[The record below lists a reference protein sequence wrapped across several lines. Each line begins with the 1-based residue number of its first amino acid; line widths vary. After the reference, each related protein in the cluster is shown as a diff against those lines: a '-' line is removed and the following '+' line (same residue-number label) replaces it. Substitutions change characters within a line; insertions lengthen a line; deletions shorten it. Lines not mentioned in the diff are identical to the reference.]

1 MLKSVSFLV
10 SSSVPYE
17 GKDPKDGAAKD
28 GSNKFS
34 NMFAVLIR

>member
-10 SSSVPYE
+10 SSTVPSE
-17 GKDPKDGAAKD
+17 GKDGAAKD